1 MVTLDEIFRRYGPS
15 YLEEFGATMLPSHR
29 RAIEAV
35 CSCLTPELGGHLF
48 RCEDCNTEH
57 LILHS
62 CRNRACPRC
71 QDQAADEWLEAR
83 VSEILPVR
91 YFHAVFTVPHELAM
105 IIRSRQKD
113 LLSLLMRS
121 SAEAVQKLGRDT
133 KFLGGQAGI
142 LEVLHT
148 WGSTLDYHPHVHCL
162 IPGGAILENG
172 ALWRES
178 RKKFLMAVRPLSKLF
193 RGIFLSG
200 MEKLFPETEIPA
212 QVREKDWNV
221 FVKPAMQG
229 PEGLLKYLGRYVHRI
244 AISNGRLIS
253 LEDGKVTF
261 AYKDYRDNGRKKR
274 MTLPVFEFM
283 RRFLQHVLPSGF
295 HKIRYYGFLS
305 PGARKKFLR
314 VRMILLLGS
323 RFPIPAM
330 KEKKPL
336 LRTCKACGSV
346 KLRLINVSYPPKRA
360 PPQ

>member
-1 MVTLDEIFRRYGPS
+1 MITLAEIFRRFGPG
-15 YLEEFGATMLPSHR
+15 YIAQFGGAMLPSHR

-35 CSCLTPELGGHLF
+35 CSCLTPDLGGHHYE
-48 RCEDCNTEH
+48 CEDCGKER

-71 QDQAADEWLEAR
+71 QAQARDEWLDAR
-83 VSEILPVR
+83 AGEILPVR
-91 YFHAVFTVPHELAM
+91 YFHAVFTVPRELAL
-105 IIRSRQKD
+105 IIRSRQKE

-121 SAEAVQKLGRDT
+121 SGKAVRKLGLEK
-133 KFLGGQAGI
+133 KFLGGQAGV

-162 IPGGAILENG
+162 IPGGAIAENG

-193 RGIFLSG
+193 RGIFLSEL
-200 MEKLFPETEIPA
+200 EKLELKVEIPA
-212 QVREKDWNV
+212 VVREKDWNV
-221 FVKPAMQG
+221 YIKPALQG

-261 AYKDYRDNGRKKR
+261 VYKDYRDKRKKR

-295 HKIRYYGFLS
+295 RKVRYYGFLS
-305 PGARKKFLR
+305 PSSRKKFLR

-323 RFPIPAM
+323 GYPIPLK
-330 KEKKPL
+330 KEKPCRIL
-336 LRTCKACGSV
+336 ACTACGSLKMNLV
-346 KLRLINVSYPPKRA
+346 NVTFPSKRS